1 MELQQEWSG
10 MWLKLRFTIR
20 CQHEIIEQLRIQE
33 SRIGLPS
40 PCAIACVLR
49 IAWNRDLLP
58 HLEAHLNVFED
69 LSQIVPE
76 LVCGGRSVERRI
88 IADGSKQGLPLV
100 LILAVLSQTLTGK
113 CALGLLLLVDLS
125 LPTFIS
131 PGGDTEPDQR

>member
-1 MELQQEWSG
+1 MR
-10 MWLKLRFTIR
+10 LKIRFTIR

-49 IAWNRDLLP
+49 IAWNHDILP
-58 HLEAHLNVFED
+58 HLEAHLNVFGD

-113 CALGLLLLVDLS
+113 CALGLLLLADLS
-125 LPTFIS
+125 LPAFIS
-131 PGGDTEPDQR
+131 AG